1 VIPAHLR
8 EVPREVVRL
17 GGDRVE
23 RPVDVEVA
31 LLDGDAVRQGA
42 AVLGRGDLGG
52 VLRGG
57 VQQERHDLA

>member
-1 VIPAHLR
+1 LASRSSSIVSGRSYKRSVHP
-8 EVPREVVRL
+8 
-17 GGDRVE
+17 
-23 RPVDVEVA
+23 VA